1 MTNAVNLRDR
11 SADFGPFEGR
21 VWLNCAHQAP
31 LPRCAAEAAREAVSW
46 KQRPWELTTARFAG
60 VPQRLREALARLTGA
75 APRDVIL
82 ANSASYGLHLLA
94 NGISWRPGDEVL
106 CMKGDFPS
114 DILPWLGLERLGVV
128 VRQLEP
134 RGRVL
139 GADEV
144 EAAIGPRTRLLCLT
158 WVHSFSGHGI
168 DLDAVGAVCR
178 ARGVLFIANV
188 SQALGARPLDV
199 GTAPVDAIVCA
210 GWKWLCGPYATGF
223 CWLRPELRD
232 SLVYNQSYWLSLLT
246 SDDLG
251 QDSLDLT
258 LADDVG
264 GRRYD
269 VFGTANFFNFT
280 AFTAAVE
287 YLLEI
292 GIEAVEAHDQA
303 LVDRFLAGLPGED
316 YDLLSPGTGPSR
328 STLVLISARDR
339 ARNRAIYE
347 TLAAAGIH
355 VAFRAGSLRIS
366 PHVYNTPD
374 DIDRALAALRPSPAP
389 REREVPAKREREG
402 SPRDLR
408 SA

>member
-1 MTNAVNLRDR
+1 MTDAIRLRPLQER
-11 SADFGPFEGR
+11 AEDFGPFDGR

-46 KQRPWELTTARFAG
+46 KVRPWELTTTRFTG
-60 VPQRLREALARLTGA
+60 TPQRLRQALARLIGA
-75 APRDVIL
+75 AERDVIL

-94 NGISWRPGDEVL
+94 NGIDWRPGDEVL

-114 DILPWLGLERLGVV
+114 DILPWLGLERQGVV

-139 GADEV
+139 AADEV
-144 EAAIGPRTRLLCLT
+144 DAAIGPRTRLFCTT

-168 DLDAVGAVCR
+168 DLDAVGSVCR

-199 GTAPVDAIVCA
+199 RTAPVDGIVCA

-223 CWLRPELRD
+223 CWLRPELRE
-232 SLVYNQSYWLSLLT
+232 SLVYNQNYWLAMLT

-258 LADDVG
+258 LAEDVG

-269 VFGTANFFNFT
+269 VFATANFFNFT
-280 AFTAAVE
+280 ALAAAVE

-303 LVDRFLAGLPGED
+303 LVERFLAGLPPGGFD
-316 YDLLSPGTGPSR
+316 VLSPETGPER
-328 STLVLISARDR
+328 STLVLISAKEK
-339 ARNRAIYE
+339 ARNRAIYNA
-347 TLAAAGIH
+347 LAAAGIH
-355 VAFRAGSLRIS
+355 VAFRAGSLRLS

-374 DIDRALAALRPSPAP
+374 DIDRALAALKS
-389 REREVPAKREREG
+389 
-402 SPRDLR
+402 L
-408 SA
+408 

>member
-1 MTNAVNLRDR
+1 MIDRRPGAADAAGLQKLHDR
-11 SADFGPFEGR
+11 SGDFGPFEGR

-31 LPRCAAEAAREAVSW
+31 LPRRAAEAAREAVSW
-46 KQRPWELTTARFAG
+46 KVRPWELTTARFTG
-60 VPQRLREALARLTGA
+60 VPQRLREALARLIGA
-75 APRDVIL
+75 GEGDVIL
-82 ANSASYGLHLLA
+82 ANSASYGLHLVA
-94 NGISWRPGDEVL
+94 NGLSWRPGDEVL

-139 GADEV
+139 SPDEV
-144 EAAIGPRTRLLCLT
+144 AAAIGPRTRLFCTT

-168 DLDAVGAVCR
+168 DLDAVGSVCR
-178 ARGVLFIANV
+178 ERGVLFIANV

-199 GTAPVDAIVCA
+199 RTAAVDGLVCA

-223 CWLRPELRD
+223 CWLRPELRE
-232 SLVYNQSYWLSLLT
+232 SLIYNQTYWLSMLT

-258 LADDVG
+258 LAKDVG

-280 AFTAAVE
+280 AFAASVE
-287 YLLEI
+287 DLLAI

-303 LVDRFLAGLPGED
+303 LVSRLLDGLPRGAF
-316 YDLLSPGTGPSR
+316 DLLSPEGGPER
-328 STLVLISARDR
+328 STLVLISAKDR
-339 ARNRAIYE
+339 SRNRVLYE
-347 TLAAAGIH
+347 GLTQAGIH

-366 PHVYNTPD
+366 PHVYNTPA
-374 DIDRALAALRPSPAP
+374 DIDRALAALES
-389 REREVPAKREREG
+389 
-402 SPRDLR
+402 L
-408 SA
+408 

>member
-1 MTNAVNLRDR
+1 MNGIQERHLDDR
-11 SADFGPFEGR
+11 SGDFGPFDGR

-31 LPRCAAEAAREAVSW
+31 LPKCAAAAAHEAVAW
-46 KQRPWELTTARFAG
+46 KVRPWELTTARFTG
-60 VPQRLREALARLTGA
+60 TPQRLREALARLIGGDA
-75 APRDVIL
+75 RDVIL

-94 NGISWRPGDEVL
+94 NGIDWRPGDEVL

-139 GADEV
+139 GSGEV
-144 EAAIGPRTRLLCLT
+144 DAAIGPRTRLFCTT

-168 DLDAVGAVCR
+168 DLDAVGSVCR

-199 GTAPVDAIVCA
+199 RTAPVDGIVCA

-232 SLVYNQSYWLSLLT
+232 SLVYNQSYWLSMLT

-258 LADDVG
+258 LAEDVG

-269 VFGTANFFNFT
+269 VFATANFFNF
-280 AFTAAVE
+280 APFAAAVE

-292 GIEAVEAHDQA
+292 GADAAEAHDQA
-303 LVDRFLAGLPGED
+303 LVERFLAGLPRDGFD
-316 YDLLSPGTGPSR
+316 VLSPETGPAR
-328 STLVLISARDR
+328 STLVLISAKER
-339 ARNRAIYE
+339 ARNRSVYE
-347 TLAAAGIH
+347 TLAAGGIH
-355 VAFRAGSLRIS
+355 VAFRAGSLRLS

-374 DIDRALAALRPSPAP
+374 DIDRTLAALKS
-389 REREVPAKREREG
+389 
-402 SPRDLR
+402 L
-408 SA
+408 

>member
-1 MTNAVNLRDR
+1 MIDRRPGAADAMGLQKVHDR
-11 SADFGPFEGR
+11 SGDFGPFEGH

-31 LPRCAAEAAREAVSW
+31 LPIRAAEAAREAVSW
-46 KQRPWELTTARFAG
+46 KVRPWELTTARFTG
-60 VPQRLREALARLTGA
+60 VPQRLRQALARLIGA
-75 APRDVIL
+75 DERDVIL

-94 NGISWRPGDEVL
+94 NGIAWRPGDEVL

-139 GADEV
+139 GVDEV
-144 EAAIGPRTRLLCLT
+144 AAAIGPRTRLFCTT

-168 DLDAVGAVCR
+168 DLDAIGSVCR
-178 ARGVLFIANV
+178 GRGVLFIANV

-199 GTAPVDAIVCA
+199 RTAPIDGLVCA

-223 CWLRPELRD
+223 CWLRAELRE
-232 SLVYNQSYWLSLLT
+232 SLLYNQTYWLSMLT

-258 LADDVG
+258 LAKDAG

-280 AFTAAVE
+280 AFAASVE
-287 YLLEI
+287 YLLAI
-292 GIEAVEAHDQA
+292 GIETVEAHDQA
-303 LVDRFLAGLPGED
+303 LVARFLDGLPRGAFD
-316 YDLLSPGTGPSR
+316 VLSPEAGPER
-328 STLVLISARDR
+328 STLVLISAKDR
-339 ARNRAIYE
+339 SRNAAIYE
-347 TLAAAGIH
+347 RLADARIH
-355 VAFRAGSLRIS
+355 VALRAGSLRIS
-366 PHVYNTPD
+366 PHVYNAPA
-374 DIDRALAALRPSPAP
+374 DIDRALAAL
-389 REREVPAKREREG
+389 KRAC
-402 SPRDLR
+402 S
-408 SA
+408 

>member
-1 MTNAVNLRDR
+1 MTSLPALRDR
-11 SADFGPFEGR
+11 SGDFGPFEGR

-31 LPRCAAEAAREAVSW
+31 LPRAAAQAAREAVSW
-46 KQRPWELTTARFAG
+46 KQRPWELTTARFNG
-60 VPQRLREALARLTGA
+60 VPERLRQALARLIGA
-75 APRDVIL
+75 ASRDIIL

-94 NGISWRPGDEVL
+94 NGIPWREGDEVL

-114 DILPWLGLERLGVV
+114 DILPWLGLARQGVV

-134 RGRVL
+134 QGRVL
-139 GADEV
+139 GADEID
-144 EAAIGPRTRLLCLT
+144 AAIGPRTRLVCLT

-168 DLDAVGAVCR
+168 ELDAVGAVCR
-178 ARGVLFIANV
+178 ARGVPFVANV

-199 GTAPVDAIVCA
+199 SAAPVDGLVCA

-223 CWLRPELRD
+223 CWLRPELRE
-232 SLVYNQSYWLSLLT
+232 SLVYNQNYWLSMLT

-280 AFTAAVE
+280 AFAASIE
-287 YLLEI
+287 YLLAI
-292 GIEAVEAHDQA
+292 GIETVEAHDQA
-303 LVDRFLAGLPGED
+303 LVERLLAGLPEGAFEV
-316 YDLLSPGTGPSR
+316 LSPRAGPAR
-328 STLVLISARDR
+328 STLVLISKDR
-339 ARNRAIYE
+339 ARNRRVYE
-347 TLAAAGIH
+347 ALAAAGIH

-374 DIDRALAALRPSPAP
+374 DIDRALAALKDA
-389 REREVPAKREREG
+389 
-402 SPRDLR
+402 
-408 SA
+408 

>member
-1 MTNAVNLRDR
+1 MLRPLLNR
-11 SADFGPFEGR
+11 AGDFGPFEGR

-31 LPRCAAEAAREAVSW
+31 LPRCAAEAAREAVGW
-46 KQRPWELTTARFAG
+46 KERPWELTTARFTG
-60 VPQRLREALARLTGA
+60 VPQRLRQALARLIGA
-75 APRDVIL
+75 ASRDVIL

-94 NGISWRPGDEVL
+94 NGIDWHSGDEVL

-128 VRQLEP
+128 VRQLQP

-144 EAAIGPRTRLLCLT
+144 DAAIGPRTRLLCTT

-199 GTAPVDAIVCA
+199 GTAPVDGLVCA

-232 SLVYNQSYWLSLLT
+232 SLIYNQSYWLSLLT

-258 LADDVG
+258 LAEDVG

-280 AFTAAVE
+280 AFAAAVE
-287 YLLEI
+287 YLLAI
-292 GIEAVEAHDQA
+292 GIETIEAHDQA
-303 LVDRFLAGLPGED
+303 LVARLLEGLPRDRFD
-316 YDLLSPGTGPSR
+316 ILSPETRPAR
-328 STLVLISARDR
+328 STLVLISAKDKG
-339 ARNRAIYE
+339 RNRAIYDG
-347 TLAAAGIH
+347 LAAAGIH
-355 VAFRAGSLRIS
+355 VAFRAGSLRLS
-366 PHVYNTPD
+366 PHVYNTPY
-374 DIDRALAALRPSPAP
+374 DIDRALAALKA
-389 REREVPAKREREG
+389 
-402 SPRDLR
+402 L
-408 SA
+408 

>member
-1 MTNAVNLRDR
+1 MIDRRPGAADFPDPQPFLDR
-11 SADFGPFEGR
+11 SGDFGPLEGR

-31 LPRCAAEAAREAVSW
+31 LPKRAAEAVREAVSW
-46 KQRPWELTTARFAG
+46 KVRPWELTTARFTG
-60 VPQRLREALARLTGA
+60 VPQRLREALARLIGA
-75 APRDVIL
+75 EERDVIL
-82 ANSASYGLHLLA
+82 ANSASYGLHLIA

-139 GADEV
+139 GSDEV
-144 EAAIGPRTRLLCLT
+144 AAAIGPRTRLLCTT

-168 DLDAVGAVCR
+168 DLGAIGSVCR
-178 ARGVLFIANV
+178 DRGVLFIANV

-199 GTAPVDAIVCA
+199 RTAPIDGLVCA

-223 CWLRPELRD
+223 CWLRRELRE
-232 SLVYNQSYWLSLLT
+232 SLVYNQSYWLSMLT

-258 LADDVG
+258 LAKDVG

-280 AFTAAVE
+280 AFAAAVE
-287 YLLEI
+287 YLLAI
-292 GIEAVEAHDQA
+292 GIETVEAHDQA
-303 LVDRFLAGLPGED
+303 LVARLLAGLPHGAFD
-316 YDLLSPGTGPSR
+316 VLSPEKGPER
-328 STLVLISARDR
+328 STLALISAKDR
-339 ARNRAIYE
+339 SRNAAIYE
-347 TLAAAGIH
+347 RLTRAGIH
-355 VAFRAGSLRIS
+355 VALRAGSLRIS
-366 PHVYNTPD
+366 PHVYNTPA
-374 DIDRALAALRPSPAP
+374 DIDRALAALRS
-389 REREVPAKREREG
+389 
-402 SPRDLR
+402 L
-408 SA
+408 